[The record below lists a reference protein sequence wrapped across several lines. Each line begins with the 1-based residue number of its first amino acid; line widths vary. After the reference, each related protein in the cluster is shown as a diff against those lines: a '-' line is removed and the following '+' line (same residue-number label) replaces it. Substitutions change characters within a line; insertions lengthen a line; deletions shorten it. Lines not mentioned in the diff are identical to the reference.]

1 VIEEISYDALRE
13 KLKPGSK
20 WRIFFNEGN
29 INNHLAHIRAIVDD
43 EWVVWKIWVRGHWVY
58 KVRHIHYF
66 YLLDGTGVLRK
77 P

>member
-1 VIEEISYDALRE
+1 MEDISYDAIRE

-20 WRIFFNEGN
+20 WRIFFNKKN
-29 INNHLAHIRAIVDD
+29 TNNCLAHFRAIVDD
-43 EWVVWKIWVRGHWVY
+43 EWIVWKRWRHGRWFY
-58 KVRHIHYF
+58 KIDYIHYF